1 MTGNMILIV
10 PSHGQILEAQKKAK
24 QLGTLNNSIRSGSG
38 NVYGFLGEIL
48 MACHW
53 KVDVQNTYDYDLIVK
68 EHKVDVKTKACTS
81 EPKAEYFCSVADYNT
96 KQDCDVYAF
105 VRILE
110 DFSKAWLLGYCSK
123 KYFYNNA
130 KFYRKGDLDP
140 SSNLGWRF
148 RADCYNLQINALK
161 SLKKREDIQQTQI
174 E

>member
-1 MTGNMILIV
+1 MLLIQ
-10 PSHGQILEAQKKAK
+10 PSHSQIFEAKQKAK
-24 QLGTLNNSIRSGSG
+24 QLGILNNSIRKGEG

-48 MACHW
+48 MAYYL
-53 KVDVQNTYDYDLIVK
+53 KVNIENTYDYDLIVK
-68 EHKVDVKTKACTS
+68 NYKVDVKTKTCTS
-81 EPKAEYFCSVADYNT
+81 EPKLNYFCSVADYNT
-96 KQDCDVYAF
+96 KQDCDIYAF

-130 KFYRKGDLDP
+130 KFFHKGDLDP

-161 SLKKREDIQQTQI
+161 SLNKKEDIYQ
-174 E
+174 